1 MLTTTPAG
9 QRPSDHH
16 APPGRDH
23 RVRPAGQTALARTHR
38 PRLLVGKCLRYP
50 FPFDHPGPSS
60 RSNNTGRLTDGPQAK
75 HLPLART
82 HLPNFPITII
92 TFSIAY
98 ARQFLSI
105 PNVSFNVNQKVLMG
119 PLGSGF
125 LEEAKAAGR
134 PVFVWTVNKRPY
146 MRWCVRKRL
155 DGVVT
160 DDPALFRALCDDD
173 DDDDND
179 EKRAKDD
186 ITAREQLELL
196 LVAVIVVLF
205 GWLKLRHLP
214 AVDGYRVAMLEDAT
228 AATRKIKA

>member
-1 MLTTTPAG
+1 M
-9 QRPSDHH
+9 
-16 APPGRDH
+16 
-23 RVRPAGQTALARTHR
+23 
-38 PRLLVGKCLRYP
+38 VGKCLRYP

-173 DDDDND
+173 DDDND